1 MDAPNR
7 WLFVPLHS
15 GRSYRGKAGVPDPST
30 PQNEKK
36 GTVPFFSCQGNE
48 VRAGDAQIA
57 GIEGRKSPNAQ
68 LVVAVA
74 CRL

>member
-15 GRSYRGKAGVPDPST
+15 GRGYRGKAGVPDPST

-36 GTVPFFSCQGNE
+36 ELSLFSHARVTE
-48 VRAGDAQIA
+48 SAPVMRRSRA
-57 GIEGRKSPNAQ
+57 
-68 LVVAVA
+68 
-74 CRL
+74 

>member
-15 GRSYRGKAGVPDPST
+15 GRGYRGKAGVPDPST

-36 GTVPFFSCQGNE
+36 GLSLFLMPG
-48 VRAGDAQIA
+48 
-57 GIEGRKSPNAQ
+57 
-68 LVVAVA
+68 
-74 CRL
+74 

>member
-15 GRSYRGKAGVPDPST
+15 GRSYRGEAGVPDPST

-36 GTVPFFSCQGNE
+36 ELSLFLMPG
-48 VRAGDAQIA
+48 
-57 GIEGRKSPNAQ
+57 
-68 LVVAVA
+68 
-74 CRL
+74 